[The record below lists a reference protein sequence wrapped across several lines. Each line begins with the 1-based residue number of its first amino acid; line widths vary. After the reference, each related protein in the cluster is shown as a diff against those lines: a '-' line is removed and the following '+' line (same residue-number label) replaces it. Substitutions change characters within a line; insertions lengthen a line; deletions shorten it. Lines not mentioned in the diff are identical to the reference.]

1 MSSHHLTAIDDA
13 AWESPW
19 RHRRC
24 GEKVALSLGLIVTAL
39 VLPPWPTCLLVAIA
53 SVVLVV
59 GWARIPARVLAT
71 VMLAPT
77 AFILL
82 GAATVVVQVGVRT
95 PDALWR
101 CGWLSVTGDSLV
113 RGLGAGAHGLA
124 GTLAVMVL
132 ATTTP
137 LVDVLTWL
145 RTLRVPAPLL
155 EIASLTY
162 RLIFVVLQ
170 TLLAVREAQTNRLG
184 YERGGRYGGWERPV
198 RSTGTLMGHVLTRAW
213 HRATRL
219 EEGLSLRGD
228 MEHLM
233 TLARPRAVSWPLVA
247 TAVAL
252 PVLLVL
258 THLVVNR

>member
-1 MSSHHLTAIDDA
+1 MSSYHLTAIDDA

-24 GEKVALSLGLIVTAL
+24 GEKVALCLGLVVTAL
-39 VLPPWPTCLLVAIA
+39 VLPPWPTCLLVTIV
-53 SVVLVV
+53 SIMLVV
-59 GWARIPARVLAT
+59 VWARIPARVLAAA
-71 VMLAPT
+71 MAAPMV
-77 AFILL
+77 FICL
-82 GAATVVVQVGVRT
+82 GAATIVIQVSAHS

-101 CGWLSVTGDSLV
+101 WGWLSVTSDSLS
-113 RGLGAGAHGLA
+113 RGVGAGAHGLA

-145 RTLRVPAPLL
+145 RTLRIPAPLL

-162 RLIFVVLQ
+162 RLVFVVLE

-198 RSTGTLMGHVLTRAW
+198 RSTGTLMGHVLTRSW

-219 EEGLSLRGD
+219 EQGLSLRGD

-233 TLARPRAVSWPLVA
+233 TLARPRTASWPLVA
-247 TAVAL
+247 TAIAL

-258 THLVVNR
+258 THLVVNQ